1 MNENEDENEN
11 FLLNSL
17 GPIFFSKSN
26 MGWITKLNFFFL
38 DYDRLESK
46 FTAIGTKVFGIAKF
60 LKRNR
65 WSFENFQIYW
75 YMLLIL

>member
-26 MGWITKLNFFFL
+26 MGWITKLNFFF
-38 DYDRLESK
+38 
-46 FTAIGTKVFGIAKF
+46 
-60 LKRNR
+60 
-65 WSFENFQIYW
+65 
-75 YMLLIL
+75 